1 MGRLAA
7 IRAREEEKKR
17 RMDYAASKMQAL
29 WKGMKCRQEFDKMK
43 KGASRG
49 GKKGGGKKGK
59 KK

>member
-1 MGRLAA
+1 
-7 IRAREEEKKR
+7 
-17 RMDYAASKMQAL
+17 MDYAASKMQAL